1 MSEKYPALPAPRMVA
16 AIDPRYNNSVQMLL
30 ARQCCNSNGLCDYA
44 TISYDDL
51 CTSSSNYYHQ
61 PQQNQYY
68 LNCMTPVTFVPNA
81 NLSSTTTIPPELRTL
96 HFRPPPNFPPPPP
109 PPPPPS
115 PPPQPSSTSLL
126 PSTHHSTTPISA
138 ASIARVSDDSA
149 YSDSSAST
157 LQCHGEVITNRSGM
171 LLRMDLSKNPPVF
184 VQGL

>member
-1 MSEKYPALPAPRMVA
+1 
-16 AIDPRYNNSVQMLL
+16 MLIL
-30 ARQCCNSNGLCDYA
+30 HYFVFIITDSYFSGLYDYA

-61 PQQNQYY
+61 PQQHQYY
-68 LNCMTPVTFVPNA
+68 FSCMKPVTFVPNP
-81 NLSSTTTIPPELRTL
+81 NLSSTAIRPESGTL

-109 PPPPPS
+109 PS
-115 PPPQPSSTSLL
+115 PPAQPTSTSLFAAR
-126 PSTHHSTTPISA
+126 HSITPISA

-157 LQCHGEVITNRSGM
+157 LQCHGEVIANRSGM

>member
-1 MSEKYPALPAPRMVA
+1 MREKYPSLQSSRMVA
-16 AIDPRYNNSVQMLL
+16 AIDPYYNNSVQMLL
-30 ARQCCNSNGLCDYA
+30 APQCCNSNGLYDYA

-51 CTSSSNYYHQ
+51 CNSSSNYYHQ

-68 LNCMTPVTFVPNA
+68 FNCMTPVTFVPNP
-81 NLSSTTTIPPELRTL
+81 NLSSTTIRPELGKL

-109 PPPPPS
+109 PPS
-115 PPPQPSSTSLL
+115 PPPKPASTSLL
-126 PSTHHSTTPISA
+126 ATRHSTTPISA
-138 ASIARVSDDSA
+138 ASIVRVSDDSA

-157 LQCHGEVITNRSGM
+157 LQCRGEVTANRSGM

>member
-1 MSEKYPALPAPRMVA
+1 MFIIINIYYFSAL
-16 AIDPRYNNSVQMLL
+16 Y
-30 ARQCCNSNGLCDYA
+30 DYA

-51 CTSSSNYYHQ
+51 CTSPSNYYHQ

-68 LNCMTPVTFVPNA
+68 FNCMTPVTFVPSPS
-81 NLSSTTTIPPELRTL
+81 LSSTIRPELGTL

-109 PPPPPS
+109 PPPPS
-115 PPPQPSSTSLL
+115 PPPQPTSTSL
-126 PSTHHSTTPISA
+126 HAARHSNAPISA
-138 ASIARVSDDSA
+138 ASTARVSDDSA